1 MKGKSF
7 VAFSI
12 FMFSVGAM
20 ADDQAKPL
28 MQCGP
33 FTLSSSYDGFMHINN
48 VLPQSQK
55 FKFLGAKDDYNNLSY
70 QWMVQRSDAPGWF
83 GMDYVK
89 RNGKAILN
97 VEAIRSNMDQ
107 PRVFGSFDCV
117 KIK

>member
-1 MKGKSF
+1 MKGMALI
-7 VAFSI
+7 AFLVLNASA
-12 FMFSVGAM
+12 VTA
-20 ADDQAKPL
+20 ADDKARPL

-33 FTLSSSYDGFMHINN
+33 FTLSSSYDGFMHIND
-48 VLPQSQK
+48 VRPQSQK
-55 FKFLGAKDDYNNLSY
+55 FRFLGAKDDYSNLSY

-107 PRVFGSFDCV
+107 PRRFWTYDCV
-117 KIK
+117 RSK

>member
-1 MKGKSF
+1 MKGQSII
-7 VAFSI
+7 AFSI
-12 FMFSVGAM
+12 LVRSASVF
-20 ADDQAKPL
+20 ADDKAKPL

-48 VLPQSQK
+48 VRPESQK
-55 FKFLGAKDDYNNLSY
+55 FKFLGAQDDYSNLSY
-70 QWMVQRSDAPGWF
+70 RWMVQRSDAPGWF

-117 KIK
+117 KL